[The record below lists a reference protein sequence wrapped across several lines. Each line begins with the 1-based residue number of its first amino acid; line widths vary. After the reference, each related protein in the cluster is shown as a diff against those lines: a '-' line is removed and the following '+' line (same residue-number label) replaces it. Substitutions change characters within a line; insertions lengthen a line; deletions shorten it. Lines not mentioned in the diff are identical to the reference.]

1 MTVLPRGGRPRRGGR
16 RPGWL
21 LLTVLL
27 VLAILA
33 SSALVF
39 TDRVELLKLAVIL
52 ALWAAVVAA
61 FVSVIYRRQ
70 SDLDQAKARDLKF
83 VYDLQLDREIS
94 ARREYELT
102 VETQLRR
109 ELASELRAQAADE
122 VAALRSELAALRA
135 NLEILF
141 DTDLVHRPAIE
152 TDKSA
157 VRTAGRVTASRLDV
171 PPVEVTDIRMS
182 RTQESPIIDVPAE
195 PHPPENDWVTS
206 GGVHRLPS
214 RPVPAGE
221 QPRRRR
227 RPEPPRQQETPR
239 QPEPKASPRPGP
251 QPAARPESQPQP
263 RPEPQPVFG
272 PEPQPVS
279 GPRPEPQP
287 QPRPEP
293 PPAARRQP
301 EPPST
306 WAPPPPPP
314 AMPPMQPSPTIEA
327 PEPEPPSTSA
337 PAAEPAATGWEPA
350 PAEGQWI
357 PAGVPGSNWATPVAQ
372 NGAANE
378 YVGRRRAQ
386 ESTPTAAPAPK
397 PEPAPAA
404 EPALEPAPTPAP
416 AMSPGQAPE
425 PPRGRHSAAGEV
437 SDAGLPA
444 PAQPS
449 PALATES
456 SQPPEPPRRAS
467 RHRTDD
473 EPEPPNGHHADGQ
486 SVNELLA
493 RFQTGPAEGGR
504 RRRRKE

>member
-157 VRTAGRVTASRLDV
+157 PRTAGRVTASRLDV
-171 PPVEVTDIRMS
+171 PPVEVTDIRSS
-182 RTQESPIIDVPAE
+182 RTEESPIIDVPAE
-195 PHPPENDWVTS
+195 PHPPENDWATS
-206 GGVHRLPS
+206 GGAHRLPS

-227 RPEPPRQQETPR
+227 RQQDPPRQPESPR
-239 QPEPKASPRPGP
+239 QPEPK
-251 QPAARPESQPQP
+251 PAP
-263 RPEPQPVFG
+263 RPEPQPVSR
-272 PEPQPVS
+272 PE
-279 GPRPEPQP
+279 PRPEPRT
-287 QPRPEP
+287 RPEE
-293 PPAARRQP
+293 PAASRPP

-327 PEPEPPSTSA
+327 TEPEPASA
-337 PAAEPAATGWEPA
+337 PAAEPVAEPAAAGWQPA

-357 PAGVPGSNWATPVAQ
+357 PAGAPGSNWSAPVTPQ
-372 NGAANE
+372 NGAATE
-378 YVGRRRAQ
+378 YVGRRRAP
-386 ESTPTAAPAPK
+386 ETPPTATEPAS
-397 PEPAPAA
+397 EPAPAP
-404 EPALEPAPTPAP
+404 EPTPAP
-416 AMSPGQAPE
+416 AMSTGQAAE
-425 PPRGRHSAAGEV
+425 PPRGRHSAAADPGR
-437 SDAGLPA
+437 PA
-444 PAQPS
+444 AAQAS

-467 RHRTDD
+467 RHRSDA
-473 EPEPPNGHHADGQ
+473 EPEPQNGHHADGQ

-493 RFQTGPAEGGR
+493 RFQSTPAEGGR
-504 RRRRKE
+504 RRRREE

>member
-1 MTVLPRGGRPRRGGR
+1 MTGDGYSRRMTVLPRGGRPRRGGR

-171 PPVEVTDIRMS
+171 PPVEVTDIRTS
-182 RTQESPIIDVPAE
+182 RTEESPIIDVPAE
-195 PHPPENDWVTS
+195 PHPPENDWATS
-206 GGVHRLPS
+206 GGAHRLPS

-227 RPEPPRQQETPR
+227 RQQEPPR
-239 QPEPKASPRPGP
+239 QPEPPRPGP
-251 QPAARPESQPQP
+251 VRQQEPPRQPEPPRRPEPVRQEEPQP
-263 RPEPQPVFG
+263 RPEPQPQ
-272 PEPQPVS
+272 PEPR
-279 GPRPEPQP
+279 PRPEPQP
-287 QPRPEP
+287 T
-293 PPAARRQP
+293 ARRQP
-301 EPPST
+301 EAPST

-327 PEPEPPSTSA
+327 PEPEPVSTPE
-337 PAAEPAATGWEPA
+337 PAAEPAATGWQPA
-350 PAEGQWI
+350 PAEGEWI
-357 PAGVPGSNWATPVAQ
+357 PAGAPGSNWAAPVGQ
-372 NGAANE
+372 NGASAE
-378 YVGRRRAQ
+378 YVGRRRAP
-386 ESTPTAAPAPK
+386 ESVPAAAPAPTPEPDPTPE
-397 PEPAPAA
+397 PEPAA
-404 EPALEPAPTPAP
+404 TPAP
-416 AMSPGQAPE
+416 AMSAGQAPE
-425 PPRGRHSAAGEV
+425 PPRGRHSAAAENADLGR
-437 SDAGLPA
+437 PA
-444 PAQPS
+444 AAQPS
-449 PALATES
+449 PALVTES

-467 RHRTDD
+467 RHRS
-473 EPEPPNGHHADGQ
+473 EPEPEPANGHHADGQ

-493 RFQTGPAEGGR
+493 RFQSAPAEGGR
-504 RRRRKE
+504 RRRREE

>member
-122 VAALRSELAALRA
+122 VAALRAELAALRA

-141 DTDLVHRPAIE
+141 DTDLMNRPAIE

-171 PPVEVTDIRMS
+171 PPVEVTDIRTS
-182 RTQESPIIDVPAE
+182 RTEETPIIDVPAE
-195 PHPPENDWVTS
+195 PHPPENDWATS
-206 GGVHRLPS
+206 GGAHRLPS
-214 RPVPAGE
+214 RPMPAGE
-221 QPRRRR
+221 PPRRRR
-227 RPEPPRQQETPR
+227 RQQQESARQPEPPRREPQAE
-239 QPEPKASPRPGP
+239 PEPRV
-251 QPAARPESQPQP
+251 E
-263 RPEPQPVFG
+263 
-272 PEPQPVS
+272 
-279 GPRPEPQP
+279 PEPQP

-293 PPAARRQP
+293 QPAARRP
-301 EPPST
+301 AEATSA

-314 AMPPMQPSPTIEA
+314 TMPPMQPSPTIEA
-327 PEPEPPSTSA
+327 PEPEPQPGPVPA
-337 PAAEPAATGWEPA
+337 PEPAPDAASEPAATGWQPA

-357 PAGVPGSNWATPVAQ
+357 PAGAPGSNWSAPVTPQ
-372 NGAANE
+372 NGAATE
-378 YVGRRRAQ
+378 YVGRRRAP
-386 ESTPTAAPAPK
+386 ESTPQTAPEPTAAPAPEPT
-397 PEPAPAA
+397 PEPPG
-404 EPALEPAPTPAP
+404 TPAP
-416 AMSPGQAPE
+416 AMSAAQTPE
-425 PPRGRHSAAGEV
+425 PPRGRHSAPAE
-437 SDAGLPA
+437 SDPA
-444 PAQPS
+444 RPAAAQPS
-449 PALATES
+449 PALAAEPS
-456 SQPPEPPRRAS
+456 APPSQPPRRAS
-467 RHRTDD
+467 RHRSDD
-473 EPEPPNGHHADGQ
+473 EPEPQNGHHADGQ
-486 SVNELLA
+486 SVSELLA
-493 RFQTGPAEGGR
+493 RFQSAPAEGGR
-504 RRRRKE
+504 RRRREP